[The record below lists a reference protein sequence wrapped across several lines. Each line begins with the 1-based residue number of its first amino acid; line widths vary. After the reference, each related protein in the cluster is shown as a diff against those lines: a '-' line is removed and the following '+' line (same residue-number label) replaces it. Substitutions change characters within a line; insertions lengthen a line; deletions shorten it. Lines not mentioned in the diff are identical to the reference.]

1 MFGEVPPSCLAKRE
15 LARDQGF
22 LMSGLSGEK
31 VKARLG
37 KKAELILPQ
46 FLTHTIRKSS
56 LKAHPFSSL
65 NMAEPPHVPATSSI
79 MPIHLNLDLLPLESH
94 SSVMGRVGV

>member
-31 VKARLG
+31 VKARLV
-37 KKAELILPQ
+37 KARGE
-46 FLTHTIRKSS
+46 K
-56 LKAHPFSSL
+56 
-65 NMAEPPHVPATSSI
+65 
-79 MPIHLNLDLLPLESH
+79 
-94 SSVMGRVGV
+94 G